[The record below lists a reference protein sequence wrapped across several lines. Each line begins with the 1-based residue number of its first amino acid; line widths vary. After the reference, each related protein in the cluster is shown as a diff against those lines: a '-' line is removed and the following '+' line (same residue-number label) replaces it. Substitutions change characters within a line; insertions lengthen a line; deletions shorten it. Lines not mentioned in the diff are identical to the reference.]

1 MSLGDVTLTY
11 DPENPI
17 NVDDSS
23 ELTKFAR
30 SILGS
35 APVQYLAQTVDKP
48 GRAIRGLLAGKPEEL
63 LNLLPL
69 SDTFGWT
76 DPNNTV
82 SGRDLLRQYG
92 VAGPEDTWGNFF
104 GGMAAEIILDPTNVL
119 TGPLKSLT
127 KAGADA
133 AKIGVGVAGGL
144 ERTMMGRLG
153 AGQAGLVGVRSPWW
167 YDLTAGAMGAPTG
180 NKALLTGAAGQK
192 VLEGAG
198 ALSQGVRDLIDTTA
212 FGRGITGA
220 YDTAGAYLRSAFIPG
235 SGIAPDARTTPIIA
249 EYMNPAVAKA
259 REATLDPLTRA
270 IAPMADA
277 VDLLAAKGITG
288 PDAQRLIG
296 KAHAMAVQ
304 GVDPTLWKPAQDAE
318 GAMLRELAGT
328 LEPSV
333 QATREL
339 TDSIRD
345 LRVKAGADIGIN
357 ENPWGLN
364 YNPAATIEGK
374 VAKNAV
380 KKGKVVPQNVLQ
392 GGQVQMDELLRDSPI
407 TGIMNEPIPAGMDA
421 AQVMKARRKA
431 VLAWAEQH
439 AASVEEAATKKFG
452 AFIEDITPPAPAAA
466 ATAAQPATP
475 SVDMSGLKKRFDEVY
490 GPNSKSTGT
499 ETTVRIE
506 QGPGAGTVYDVPGD
520 TPLNSLRADKPLT
533 ELQQKAAKY
542 RDKIKGMTEDE
553 FTAYAQSLPQAKM
566 DRAVSI
572 RYDLEELARQR
583 NTYGSDQLR
592 NAEAGTNVNAIGN
605 YSGGSQS
612 ILDDMIRGREAEL
625 AAKEFADAERQG
637 LIPKPAEPTP
647 APAGPATPPT
657 PKTWKQ
663 TIDDALAEG
672 EAKMAR
678 EDAAQAAKANPRPDS
693 LMPDAVKKS
702 SIDLAEILAGVSP
715 EVKAAKGYYRFDP
728 IAQLTGA
735 VREGSAEVGRGQA
748 TMAAIASNVVNRS
761 DEAFRANP
769 AAFMRLDKAMNK
781 MNLVGKDI
789 EVLADGTQVYTQGA
803 RHSLMQHLKEQ
814 GLTSLDVTTPTSTRQ
829 IGREL
834 KKLMIPK
841 DLVPKLAEE
850 FKGPSGALS
859 TGLLGKVREYGDTL
873 RSWMTQPWVAFHGR
887 NLGEGLMQTQLTTGA
902 TLKDYMD
909 VVNYARGAIKDPAL
923 AKEMADYT
931 ARAVASGAAHQGQI
945 KELMGKSVVN
955 QAEKGAMPFV
965 PQGEG
970 KSAATVVKDFYSG
983 YNPKVMAERGEKWAT
998 LNPRENVIVQ
1008 QGMRMSSAADDAQ
1021 RMAQFVSLKRK
1032 GYSDMAAA
1040 DLVSQTHLDYSA
1052 LTPFEQQ
1059 LRNVIPFYSF
1069 SRRNLAR
1076 TAAQAQDPGALVSL
1090 LRAGSQGGDTYM
1102 PSYITQGTAA
1112 AIPGAE
1118 EGKQRYVSGL
1128 STPFDDEAMGAII
1141 ALAQGNLGEAGKRA
1155 FSTTSPL
1162 LKLAATLGTGRE
1174 LYSGRRLD
1182 EYTPS
1187 GVAGLLPNYAGNV
1200 LSQFASATPAGR
1212 LLSTVNTAIG
1222 GKDTNILARLALGIR
1237 TTDVDTEMAS
1247 AMAARDAVNQAL
1259 RRTGMVA
1266 TTESLYPKKD
1276 YREDP
1281 PERLAALLELMGQ
1294 IRQHGADVS
1303 AARQP

>member
-48 GRAIRGLLAGKPEEL
+48 GRAIRGLLAGSPSEL
-63 LNLLPL
+63 LNLLPF
-69 SDTFGWT
+69 SDTLGIT

-82 SGRDLLRQYG
+82 SGRDLNRQYG
-92 VAGPEDTWGNFF
+92 LAGPEDTWGNFF
-104 GGMAAEIILDPTNVL
+104 GGMATEMILDPLNFL
-119 TGPLKSLT
+119 TLGTKSSLT
-127 KAGADA
+127 ALGREASKVGT
-133 AKIGVGVAGGL
+133 GVAGGL
-144 ERTMMGRLG
+144 ERTAMGRLG

-167 YDLTAGAMGAPTG
+167 YDLAAGAVGAPTG
-180 NKALLTGAAGQK
+180 GSKALLTGAAGQK

-235 SGIAPDARTTPIIA
+235 SGIAPDARTTPVIA
-249 EYMNPAVAKA
+249 EYMNPAAAKA

-277 VDLLAAKGITG
+277 VDQLAAKGITG

-380 KKGKVVPQNVLQ
+380 KKGKVVPQNVLP

-431 VLAWAEQH
+431 VLAWAEQQ

-466 ATAAQPATP
+466 ATPAP
-475 SVDMSGLKKRFDEVY
+475 
-490 GPNSKSTGT
+490 
-499 ETTVRIE
+499 
-506 QGPGAGTVYDVPGD
+506 VPPPAPENIA
-520 TPLNSLRADKPLT
+520 TAKPLT
-533 ELQQKAAKY
+533 EKQMRVAKVKEQIRAMTDEEFANYLKERSNVSEAAYDFAMNARYEALTPETLTQQ
-542 RDKIKGMTEDE
+542 R
-553 FTAYAQSLPQAKM
+553 SVLPGS
-566 DRAVSI
+566 V
-572 RYDLEELARQR
+572 LE
-583 NTYGSDQLR
+583 
-592 NAEAGTNVNAIGN
+592 NALEGTNKSGKGFKRGQGLGN
-605 YSGGSQS
+605 YQGGSQS
-612 ILDDMIRGREAEL
+612 VLEDLIRNREGEL
-625 AAKEFADAERQG
+625 AAKEYAAAERQG
-637 LIPKPAEPTP
+637 LVPKEAPEPTP
-647 APAGPATPPT
+647 APAGPATPPVPEPPAPPTT
-657 PKTWKQ
+657 PSVVRPA
-663 TIDDALAEG
+663 DLHP
-672 EAKMAR
+672 EAI
-678 EDAAQAAKANPRPDS
+678 
-693 LMPDAVKKS
+693 KKS

-859 TGLLGKVREYGDTL
+859 TGLLGKVREYGDIL

-902 TLKDYMD
+902 TLKDYKD
-909 VVNYARGAIKDPAL
+909 VLNYARGAVKDAAL
-923 AKEMADYT
+923 AKELSQYT
-931 ARAVASGAAHQGQI
+931 AEAVATGAAHQGQI

-955 QAEKGAMPFV
+955 QAEKGAMPFIA
-965 PQGEG
+965 QGEG
-970 KSAATVVKDFYSG
+970 KSATTVVKDFYSG

-998 LNPRENVIVQ
+998 LNPKENVIVQ

-1021 RMAQFVSLKRK
+1021 RMAQFVALRRK
-1032 GYSDMAAA
+1032 GYSPQAAA

>member
-48 GRAIRGLLAGKPEEL
+48 GRVIRGFLSGRPSEL
-63 LNLLPL
+63 LNVLPF
-69 SDTFGWT
+69 SDTLGIT

-452 AFIEDITPPAPAAA
+452 AFIEDITPPATAAA
-466 ATAAQPATP
+466 ATPAPVPPAAPPAP
-475 SVDMSGLKKRFDEVY
+475 AAAPASPM
-490 GPNSKSTGT
+490 
-499 ETTVRIE
+499 
-506 QGPGAGTVYDVPGD
+506 
-520 TPLNSLRADKPLT
+520 T

-566 DRAVSI
+566 DKAVSI

-583 NTYGSDQLR
+583 NTYGSEQLR
-592 NAEAGTNVNAIGN
+592 NAEAGTNVKAIGN
-605 YSGGSQS
+605 YEGGSQGV
-612 ILDDMIRGREAEL
+612 LEDLIRNREGEL
-625 AAKEFADAERQG
+625 AAKEYAAAERQG
-637 LIPKPAEPTP
+637 LVPKEAPEPTP
-647 APAGPATPPT
+647 APAGPATPPVPEPPAPPTT
-657 PKTWKQ
+657 PSVVRPA
-663 TIDDALAEG
+663 DLHP
-672 EAKMAR
+672 EAI
-678 EDAAQAAKANPRPDS
+678 
-693 LMPDAVKKS
+693 KKS

-945 KELMGKSVVN
+945 RELMGKSVVN
-955 QAEKGAMPFV
+955 QAEKGAMPFIA
-965 PQGEG
+965 QGEG
-970 KSAATVVKDFYSG
+970 KTVTEVVKDFYSG

-1008 QGMRMSSAADDAQ
+1008 QGMRMSSAADDSQ